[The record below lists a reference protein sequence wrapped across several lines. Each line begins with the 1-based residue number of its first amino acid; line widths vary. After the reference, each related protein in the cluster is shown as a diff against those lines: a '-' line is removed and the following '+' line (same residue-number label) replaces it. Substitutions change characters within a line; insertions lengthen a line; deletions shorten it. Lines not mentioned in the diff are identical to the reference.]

1 MTDTPTIRS
10 CPQCEQQLPPDAPEG
25 LCPECLMLGGL
36 ETMSMPEGYTPSG
49 ALPDPGDTFGGY
61 KIERELG
68 RGGMGAVFEA
78 EQIETGRR
86 VALKLLNHQLDSP
99 EARARFLREGRL
111 AASVNHPNSVYVFG
125 TEEIGD
131 MPAIAMEMVG
141 GGTLEEYVKE
151 NGPLPIGEAID
162 AILQIISGLE
172 AAQEIGILHR
182 DVKPGNC
189 FRDTDGTVKVGDF
202 GLSIS
207 TDARDE
213 HHLTMEGT
221 IFGTPA
227 FASPEQLRGDE
238 LNVRSD
244 IYAVGATLF
253 YLLTGR
259 PAFTGKSVAQ
269 LFANVLEGKT
279 PSPKKFRPEMPTVLA
294 NAVMRCLEKI
304 PTNRYR
310 AYSEL
315 RKALFPFGSD
325 APVAASLPLRVA
337 AMAVDVGIFMLVSMP
352 AQSLFMGDLYSTD
365 EHVGPGLGLTA
376 ILIGFSL
383 WFLYF
388 SLMEGLLGYTLG
400 KRICRLQV
408 VRTMGGLPGFP
419 VAVVRASIAILIP
432 ALPSWIFS
440 SMNPSLF
447 ARGLSDPMS
456 FLIMMSSYIIVG
468 IFFLT
473 ARKRNGLASVFDLIS
488 KTRVIRSK
496 VYGGRPVSQSEVSDP
511 VTASEETPKIG
522 PYHVL
527 DVLGKS
533 EEAEWVVGYD
543 TRLLRKIWIR
553 KVPIGTEPVSSDFRQ
568 LGRTGRLRWL
578 AGRRSEEESWDA
590 YEFPGGQS
598 LSRLLKNES
607 LSWSRVRYWLLDLA
621 KEFRIAEEEGNQ
633 PEVLSLQRVWI
644 TASGRAKLLD
654 FPAPGNS
661 LEESETTQNSPT
673 ELLEEVAALAKAP
686 IPLHAVSF
694 RENLALY
701 PNPSSL
707 IDALKQLVHRV
718 TSVSRIR
725 RVFLVVGCIA
735 FPILAF
741 LMMLFAM
748 PVLKQWQNQQP
759 EIMEMN
765 LVLSFWEMSGPDGK
779 HPQKNLND
787 ELFEIYIASH
797 YRDTINDPKQ
807 WNSSL
812 ATSLF
817 SGEKRALAEESLHK
831 HPSPTTEQ
839 IDKANE
845 AIGGFTKQ
853 ATETQMAPSFALMA
867 GVASLLL
874 YVGAPA
880 IIASVFFRG
889 GLLMLASGVVV
900 AKTDGSRASRG
911 RCFWRSLVTWSP
923 WLIAIALILVPLI
936 PVKFDTIVEGTIWI
950 TAALGIVSLC
960 LPGRS
965 LQDRIAGTCLVP
977 R

>member
-10 CPQCEQQLPPDAPEG
+10 CPQCEQPLPADAPEG

-36 ETMSMPEGYTPSG
+36 ETMPMPEGYTPSG
-49 ALPDPGDTFGGY
+49 ALPEPGDTFGAY
-61 KIERELG
+61 KIGRELG

-125 TEEIGD
+125 TEEIGE
-131 MPAIAMEMVG
+131 MPAIAMELVG
-141 GGTLEEYVKE
+141 GGTLEERVKE
-151 NGPLPIGEAID
+151 NGPLPMGEAVD

-279 PSPKKFRPEMPTVLA
+279 PSPKEFRPEIPTVLA
-294 NAVMRCLEKI
+294 NAVMRCLRKI
-304 PTNRYR
+304 PTDRYR

-315 RKALFPFGSD
+315 RKALFPFGSE
-325 APVAASLPLRVA
+325 APVAASLPLRLA
-337 AMAVDVGIFMLVSMP
+337 AMAIDFGLLMFVWMP
-352 AQSLFMGDLYSTD
+352 TQFNLLGDQFLSDADSGTGFTQISLSFFL
-365 EHVGPGLGLTA
+365 
-376 ILIGFSL
+376 F
-383 WFLYF
+383 FLYF
-388 SLMEGLLGYTLG
+388 SLMEGFLGYTLG

-408 VRTMGGLPGFP
+408 MQKKGGLPGFP
-419 VAVVRASIAILIP
+419 KAAIRAFLAILIP
-432 ALPSWIFS
+432 ALPSWIYAS
-440 SMNPSLF
+440 INPFLYAQGPSDPWSLF
-447 ARGLSDPMS
+447 
-456 FLIMMSSYIIVG
+456 IMTSPYCIAALL
-468 IFFLT
+468 FLT

-496 VYGGRPVSQSEVSDP
+496 TYGNRPVSQSEISDP
-511 VTASEETPKIG
+511 VTASEDTPKIG

-527 DVLGKS
+527 DVL
-533 EEAEWVVGYD
+533 EENHEFEWLVGYD

-553 KVPIGTEPVSSDFRQ
+553 KVPAETDPVSPAFRQ
-568 LGRTGRLRWL
+568 LGRAGRLRWL
-578 AGRRSEEESWDA
+578 AGRRSEEENWDA

-598 LSRLLKNES
+598 LNRLLKTES
-607 LSWSRVRYWLLDLA
+607 PSWSRVRYWLLDLA
-621 KEFRIAEEEGNQ
+621 EEFRVAEEKGNE
-633 PEVLSLQRVWI
+633 PEVISLQRVWI
-644 TASGRAKLLD
+644 TPSGRAKLLD
-654 FPAPGNS
+654 FPAPGNA
-661 LEESETTQNSPT
+661 LEEAETPPSSPT
-673 ELLEEVAALAKAP
+673 KLLEEVAALAKAP
-686 IPLHAVSF
+686 LPLHATTL

-701 PNPSSL
+701 PTLASL
-707 IDALKQLVHRV
+707 IETLKHLLHRV
-718 TSVSRIR
+718 TAVSRVR
-725 RVFLVVGCIA
+725 RVLLVAGCITL
-735 FPILAF
+735 PIMAL
-741 LMMLFAM
+741 LMMLLAM
-748 PVLKQWQNQQP
+748 PMVEKWQNQRP

-765 LVLSFWEMSGPDGK
+765 LILTFWDVTRSEEENPR
-779 HPQKNLND
+779 KNWD
-787 ELFEIYIASH
+787 EELFEIYIATH
-797 YRDTINDPKQ
+797 YRDTINDSKQ
-807 WNSSL
+807 WNSQL
-812 ATSLF
+812 ATSIF
-817 SGEKRALAEESLHK
+817 SEEKRAFAEQSLPKHPNPTSEQIAKAEEEIGDIAKQTREIQLTSSMAFMTGVIALL
-831 HPSPTTEQ
+831 
-839 IDKANE
+839 IYV
-845 AIGGFTKQ
+845 AI
-853 ATETQMAPSFALMA
+853 
-867 GVASLLL
+867 
-874 YVGAPA
+874 PA
-880 IIASVFFRG
+880 ILASVICRG
-889 GLLMLASGVVV
+889 GLVMLACGVVV
-900 AKTDGSRASRG
+900 AKSDGSRASRC
-911 RCFWRSLVTWSP
+911 RCLWRSLVTWSP
-923 WLIAIALILVPLI
+923 WLIATALIFLPRIHVGLET
-936 PVKFDTIVEGTIWI
+936 TIEATVWI
-950 TAALGIVSLC
+950 AVVLGIVSLC
-960 LPGRS
+960 LPRRS
-965 LQDRIAGTCLVP
+965 LQDRVAGTCLVP